1 MVVRAAGI
9 IEPPWYMVVRA
20 AGKIEPHR
28 YMVVRPI
35 AMADLRGTLKI
46 ALNTPS
52 NLLGALG
59 LVSGVYSS

>member
-28 YMVVRPI
+28 YMVVR
-35 AMADLRGTLKI
+35 AAGKI
-46 ALNTPS
+46 
-52 NLLGALG
+52 
-59 LVSGVYSS
+59 VSGIIGFSKSERKWIFGVTLYL

>member
-28 YMVVRPI
+28 YMVVR
-35 AMADLRGTLKI
+35 AAGKI
-46 ALNTPS
+46 VRSWLNYESCSPALNPKDPM
-52 NLLGALG
+52 GEAD
-59 LVSGVYSS
+59 

>member
-28 YMVVRPI
+28 YMVVRAAVFSVLSI
-35 AMADLRGTLKI
+35 
-46 ALNTPS
+46 
-52 NLLGALG
+52 
-59 LVSGVYSS
+59 SGEEIDR